1 MMEHKCH
8 FCNKTYS
15 RKWTLIRHLESLH
28 GSQDEDSRKL
38 STIQSTPVPPFNQ
51 IGGGWGTASEE
62 AEEGSEEAEEDI
74 TSNDT
79 EEDDDEDEDED
90 DDENDD
96 IRDTDP
102 KHDDS
107 VFDQFM
113 FSFDNDTLLTD
124 RENIFRNRF
133 ANYLVLH
140 SNMRKHHVFKKVMET
155 VRQIR
160 DDPADYGYEEALRL
174 AVEQRQFLLNT
185 LVDVPMTDDD
195 ASGDA
200 DDEEDDDQYSVLS

>member
-15 RKWTLIRHLESLH
+15 RKWILTRHLESLH

-79 EEDDDEDEDED
+79 EEDDDEDDDEDED
-90 DDENDD
+90 
-96 IRDTDP
+96 
-102 KHDDS
+102 
-107 VFDQFM
+107 
-113 FSFDNDTLLTD
+113 
-124 RENIFRNRF
+124 
-133 ANYLVLH
+133 
-140 SNMRKHHVFKKVMET
+140 
-155 VRQIR
+155 
-160 DDPADYGYEEALRL
+160 EE
-174 AVEQRQFLLNT
+174 
-185 LVDVPMTDDD
+185 
-195 ASGDA
+195 
-200 DDEEDDDQYSVLS
+200 EEEEEE

>member
-8 FCNKTYS
+8 FCNKRYL
-15 RKWTLIRHLESLH
+15 RKWTLTRHLESLH

-38 STIQSTPVPPFNQ
+38 SSLQSTSVPPFTQ
-51 IGGGWGTASEE
+51 IGGGWGTA
-62 AEEGSEEAEEDI
+62 AEEDKEGSDEPEDDM

-79 EEDDDEDEDED
+79 EEDDD

-96 IRDTDP
+96 IGDTDP

-113 FSFDNDTLLTD
+113 VSFDNDTLLTD

-155 VRQIR
+155 VRQLR
-160 DDPADYGYEEALRL
+160 DDPADYSYEEALRV
-174 AVEQRQFLLNT
+174 AVEQRQFLLNS
-185 LVDVPMTDDD
+185 LLPMTDDD
-195 ASGDA
+195 SSDV
-200 DDEEDDDQYSVLS
+200 DDDGE

>member
-8 FCNKTYS
+8 FCNKTYL
-15 RKWTLIRHLESLH
+15 RKWTLTRHLESLH

-38 STIQSTPVPPFNQ
+38 STLQSTSVPPFTQ
-51 IGGGWGTASEE
+51 IGGGWGTAAEE
-62 AEEGSEEAEEDI
+62 AKEGSDESEDDM

-79 EEDDDEDEDED
+79 EEDNVEDED
-90 DDENDD
+90 DDENED
-96 IRDTDP
+96 IGDTDP

-113 FSFDNDTLLTD
+113 ISFDNGTLLTD
-124 RENIFRNRF
+124 RENIFRNKF

-155 VRQIR
+155 VRQLR
-160 DDPADYGYEEALRL
+160 DDPADYSYEEALRV

-185 LVDVPMTDDD
+185 LVPMTDYDSSD
-195 ASGDA
+195 V
-200 DDEEDDDQYSVLS
+200 DDDGE